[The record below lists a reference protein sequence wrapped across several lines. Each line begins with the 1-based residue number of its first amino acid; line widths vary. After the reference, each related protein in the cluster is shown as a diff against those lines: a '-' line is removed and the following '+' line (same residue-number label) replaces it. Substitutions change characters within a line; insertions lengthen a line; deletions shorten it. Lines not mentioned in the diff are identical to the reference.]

1 MVEKTKTKEHV
12 LLSYG
17 IKVLDY
23 IKTLLEARLKELE
36 NESGSNM
43 QLGQEDI

>member
-17 IKVLDY
+17 IKILDY

-36 NESGSNM
+36 NESGSDM
-43 QLGQEDI
+43 RLVQEDI

>member
-12 LLSYG
+12 LLTYG
-17 IKVLDY
+17 IKILDY

-36 NESGSNM
+36 NESGN
-43 QLGQEDI
+43 QVWLVRKDI

>member
-1 MVEKTKTKEHV
+1 MVSKDKTKEYV

-36 NESGSNM
+36 NESGSDM
-43 QLGQEDI
+43 QLVQEDI

>member
-12 LLSYG
+12 LLTYG
-17 IKVLDY
+17 IKILDY

-36 NESGSNM
+36 GNESGN
-43 QLGQEDI
+43 QV